1 MATVA
6 SLNVLLKAQTRD
18 LTRGLERGAKS
29 IKSFALKLI
38 AIRAGFQ
45 LARSAARQF
54 IAVFN
59 EQRNAIDSLANLSKI
74 TGLVVE
80 DVQSLALGAELSGKS
95 FDAIAKGI
103 TGFTRRLGSAQ
114 RGVGDLIKLSE
125 QLQEQGFDF
134 DATRLAELPAG
145 EALREAFDLIESLP
159 TAFLKADVAAK
170 LFGDNWRTMLALTSK
185 GRESLDGWNKELR
198 DMNANLSNVDTAGVE
213 LMNSEFTRAKLAVK
227 AMSAAVVVKLAPG
240 IIVATRAVLNF
251 LKQANQVTQ
260 VRANF
265 GSLVDIVG
273 QVTAALKKS
282 VDVLSKIAGVVLVFR
297 SNLLK
302 TQEVGRRREIAVLG
316 QFRSQLQQNQAQ
328 QIQDSLSIDSISKD
342 IRTKQ
347 EQFNELLEEINTTDS
362 VFRRYVLER
371 QGVFRRQDINQL
383 VQLRSQLQRSQ
394 LQNAQKAR
402 QNAPAID
409 AVSEDIRTK
418 QEQLKELLEEIKITD
433 AALTDIYSKSGVGVP
448 LSQALDSVAGGVA
461 KVVDDFTD
469 ELRAIEDEIRKM
481 AEVPRQVPPP
491 PDVDEEVDEVNDFAA
506 RSSPAPDIAALQRG
520 SVEAVSRI
528 ADLFNKQQREDAQAD
543 LLDEQRRANALMEKL
558 LNHVLSAPKLQVA
571 SSLS

>member
-18 LTRGLERGAKS
+18 LTRGLERGANS

-59 EQRNAIDSLANLSKI
+59 QQRKAIESLAKLSKI
-74 TGLVVE
+74 TGLVIE
-80 DVQSLALGAELSGKS
+80 DVQALALGAELSGKS

-170 LFGDNWRTMLALTSK
+170 LFGDNWRTMLDLASE
-185 GRESLDGWNKELR
+185 GRESLDGWNKELQ
-198 DMNANLSNVDTAGVE
+198 DMRVNLSNIDTAGVE

-260 VRANF
+260 VGANF
-265 GSLVDIVG
+265 GSLVGIVA

-282 VDVLSKIAGVVLVFR
+282 VDVLSKIAGTVLVLR

-302 TQEVGRRREIAVLG
+302 TQEVILRKQISDLGELREAGLPGRDPVAQDVLRKKIFDLKEIRKTYSSERAI
-316 QFRSQLQQNQAQ
+316 A
-328 QIQDSLSIDSISKD
+328 SIDKSIKTLQD
-342 IRTKQ
+342 KL
-347 EQFNELLEEINTTDS
+347 EKLLPRPFVDTGPINAKIKG
-362 VFRRYVLER
+362 L
-371 QGVFRRQDINQL
+371 QD
-383 VQLRSQLQRSQ
+383 
-394 LQNAQKAR
+394 K
-402 QNAPAID
+402 
-409 AVSEDIRTK
+409 
-418 QEQLKELLEEIKITD
+418 LKPLLEEIKITD
-433 AALTDIYSKSGVGVP
+433 AVLTDIYSKSGVGVP

-461 KVVDDFTD
+461 KVVDDFND
-469 ELRAIEDEIRKM
+469 ELSAVEDEIRKL
-481 AEVPRQVPPP
+481 AEASLQGPPP
-491 PDVDEEVDEVNDFAA
+491 PDVDAGIDEVNDLADDLAA
-506 RSSPAPDIAALQRG
+506 RSSTVPDLAALQRG

-528 ADLFNKQQREDAQAD
+528 AELFNKQQREDAQAD
-543 LLDEQRRANALMEKL
+543 LLDEQRRANVLMERL